1 MTNGQDEAP
10 NAGEV
15 PETSQEGGAP
25 NAGFSAYYGLGFLT
39 IVSAFNYLDRQLLGL
54 ALPGIKAEMHVSD
67 TVLGLV
73 SGLAFLLFYSIMG
86 VPIAWAA
93 DRFNRRNII
102 AIGFAF
108 WSLMTLLTSWVTNI
122 WQLAMA
128 RFLMGAGEACGL
140 APSNSIIAD
149 LFRAERRPLAFSVFG
164 TAVSISS
171 ILFFPIVGWFGQEH
185 GWRSMFVV
193 AGLPGIVLA
202 LIFFL
207 TVREPERGASEARR
221 IAKASQEG
229 FRTSIAFLARSK
241 TYICL
246 VIGSTLMGL
255 NVFAAS
261 VWTPTFLTRVHDL
274 SLMEVATTIG
284 PIRGI
289 AGVLGVLMG
298 GLAIDWLTRR
308 ASHWRMTLPGIACLL
323 AGPAELVFLISDD
336 TTIWLSAYAASAFLL
351 LVHQG
356 PVFAAVVGVARLR
369 MRAVATSVLV
379 LFSALIG
386 QAMGPAVVGYLND
399 LLAPQ
404 MGDEAVRYSMLIIV
418 ATAILAGLIFLL
430 AAKFIDADVERA
442 SASEG

>member
-1 MTNGQDEAP
+1 MTAP
-10 NAGEV
+10 NVRNDAEPAPGQPGDEYVPKAG
-15 PETSQEGGAP
+15 A
-25 NAGFSAYYGLGFLT
+25 SAYYGLGFLT

-54 ALPGIKAEMHVSD
+54 ALPGIKGEMHVSD

-73 SGLAFLLFYSIMG
+73 SGIAFLLFYSIMG
-86 VPIAWAA
+86 IPIAWAA

-108 WSLMTLLTSWVTNI
+108 WSFMTLLTGWVTNI
-122 WQLAMA
+122 WQLAVA

-171 ILFFPIVGWFGQEH
+171 IVFFPIVGWFGQEH
-185 GWRSMFVV
+185 GWRSMFIV

-207 TVREPERGASEARR
+207 TVREPQRGASEARR

-246 VIGSTLMGL
+246 VAGSTLMGL

-274 SLMEVATTIG
+274 TLMEVATTIG
-284 PIRGI
+284 PIRGV
-289 AGVLGVLMG
+289 AGVLGVLLG
-298 GLAIDWLTRR
+298 GLAIDFLSRR

-323 AGPAELVFLISDD
+323 AAPAELVFLIADD
-336 TTIWLSAYAASAFLL
+336 TAIWLGAYAASAFLL

-356 PVFAAVVGVARLR
+356 PVFAAIVGVARLR
-369 MRAVATSVLV
+369 MRAVATSVLL

-386 QAMGPAVVGYLND
+386 QAMGPAVVGFLND
-399 LLAPQ
+399 YLAPQ
-404 MGDEAVRYSMLIIV
+404 FGNEAVRYSMLVIV
-418 ATAILAGLIFLL
+418 VTAVLAGLIFLL
-430 AAKFIDADVERA
+430 AAKFIDDDVERA
-442 SASEG
+442 RASEG